1 DRSTIDQILKLQD
14 LIQKNNRSKGYTLGV
29 FIDFE
34 KAYDLLSRKGLISK
48 LKKLGVSGK
57 MFAFINDFIQDRTIE
72 VRVGKTKS
80 KVMRLENG
88 TPQGSVISPIL
99 FLVMIN
105 DLKVSKSELS
115 LFADDSSTF
124 KTGRNLKL
132 INKGIQTSLD
142 QIQTW
147 CDTWG
152 FKISVAKTCA
162 VLFTHKSKTE
172 LPFPLTLN
180 GQAIKT
186 ENKVKF
192 LGVWFDSR
200 LQWNVHVDYIVTKC
214 KKRLNLMRSLTGMH
228 WGASK

>member
-1 DRSTIDQILKLQD
+1 PSSYRPISLTSCLCKIMERMVTDRLIWYLESNVLLANTQSGFRKDRSTIDQILKLQD
-14 LIQKNNRSKGYTLGV
+14 LIQKNNKSKGYTLGV

-34 KAYDLLSRKGLISK
+34 KAYDLLWRKGLMSK

-57 MFAFINDFIQDRTIE
+57 MFAFIDDFIQDRTIE

-88 TPQGSVISPIL
+88 TPQGSVISLIL

-124 KTGRNLKL
+124 KSGRNLKL

-147 CDTWG
+147 
-152 FKISVAKTCA
+152 
-162 VLFTHKSKTE
+162 
-172 LPFPLTLN
+172 
-180 GQAIKT
+180 
-186 ENKVKF
+186 
-192 LGVWFDSR
+192 
-200 LQWNVHVDYIVTKC
+200 
-214 KKRLNLMRSLTGMH
+214 
-228 WGASK
+228 